1 MCPKSHTRRRERVDC
16 KVQRLEKMYN
26 VFVRFDGGEFLFV
39 ASREES
45 GQAARPVLELN
56 SNWPREHVVGDST
69 EADVFANIS

>member
-1 MCPKSHTRRRERVDC
+1 
-16 KVQRLEKMYN
+16 MYN
-26 VFVRFDGGEFLFV
+26 VFVRFGGGEFLFV

-56 SNWPREHVVGDST
+56 SNWPREHVVRDST